1 MGQPVP
7 EESGRAIPA
16 RPAPNEHAMRQRMIG
31 QRMAG
36 VRDTDIEEHM
46 AHVRKGSLPVHFR
59 SASGSLPTHFW
70 LTSASSKS
78 LVNRDIRND

>member
-7 EESGRAIPA
+7 EESGRALPQ
-16 RPAPNEHAMRQRMIG
+16 RPAPTEHAMRQRMIG

-46 AHVRKGSLPVHFR
+46 AHVRQGLSSVHFR
-59 SASGSLPTHFW
+59 
-70 LTSASSKS
+70 LTSTWSKS
-78 LVNRDIRND
+78 PVSPDKAY